1 MFQYPDMSVR
11 QSAYA
16 LVGDCAISIFPT
28 LQPYLPTILPEL
40 VNQIETEP
48 KAEAISVCNNAAWA
62 AGEIALKFGA
72 SRNGVNAA
80 DGAGAG
86 MQPFVEPLMAKLV
99 PILLHPKALR
109 SLNENSAVTIGRLG
123 LVCPDVVAPHLD
135 VFVTSWCGALAE
147 IKDNDEKD
155 SAFRGI
161 CMVIKSNPNGL
172 AKVRRDLLALLTF
185 RRCHTSSTPS
195 GDGRGR
201 LLSWTTCSGRCV
213 VARKVLG

>member
-1 MFQYPDMSVR
+1 MGAQRDPLTLQYPDMSVR

-28 LQPYLPTILPEL
+28 LQPFLPTILPEL

-172 AKVRRDLLALLTF
+172 AKVRRPSACRPDVPGLAALPQ
-185 RRCHTSSTPS
+185 RCRAM
-195 GDGRGR
+195 DEAV
-201 LLSWTTCSGRCV
+201 C
-213 VARKVLG
+213 

>member
-1 MFQYPDMSVR
+1 
-11 QSAYA
+11 
-16 LVGDCAISIFPT
+16 
-28 LQPYLPTILPEL
+28 
-40 VNQIETEP
+40 
-48 KAEAISVCNNAAWA
+48 
-62 AGEIALKFGA
+62 
-72 SRNGVNAA
+72 
-80 DGAGAG
+80 

-123 LVCPDVVAPHLD
+123 LVCPDVVAPHLE
-135 VFVTSWCGALAE
+135 VFVSSWCGALAE

-201 LLSWTTCSGRCV
+201 LQSSTTCSGRCV